1 MKASLFEKRYGMQA
15 DYLLILGGPLEGD
28 KPSELLYERSKTAAE
43 YLNEHPDMKAVCS
56 GGIKGKH
63 QKLSEAQIMKN
74 ALLELGIAEE
84 RILLEEKAKTT
95 LQNFRYTKELV
106 GADAKVIY
114 VTSAF
119 HIWRSTY
126 IMEKAGV
133 NYIPL
138 PAPDGD
144 HSLGFRIR
152 ELFLK
157 GLVKIGIII

>member
-1 MKASLFEKRYGMQA
+1 MQA
-15 DYLLILGGPLEGD
+15 DYVLILGGPLEGD
-28 KPSELLYERSKTAAE
+28 NPSPLLYERIKTAAE
-43 YLNEHPDMKAVCS
+43 HLKEHPAMKAVCS
-56 GGIKGKH
+56 GGIKGKN
-63 QKLSEAQIMKN
+63 QRLSEARIMKN
-74 ALLELGIAEE
+74 ALLALGIEEE

-95 LQNFRYTKELV
+95 LQNFKYTKALV
-106 GADAKVIY
+106 GEDAKVIY

-119 HIWRSTY
+119 HIWRSTF

-138 PAPDGD
+138 PAPNGA

-152 ELFLK
+152 EQFLK